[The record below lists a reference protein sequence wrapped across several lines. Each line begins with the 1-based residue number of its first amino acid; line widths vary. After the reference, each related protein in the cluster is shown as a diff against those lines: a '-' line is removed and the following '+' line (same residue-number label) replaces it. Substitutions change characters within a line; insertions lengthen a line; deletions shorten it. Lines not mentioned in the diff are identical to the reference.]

1 MDRIL
6 DSGSNDWGSTPH
18 GDTQKDLLSQT
29 AGPFFGWCQLFQL
42 TMSIGQMSNK
52 QKCRG
57 DRTGRSVQSLL
68 NPSLLGQYNCQSN
81 VGGPGV
87 IGPGDQTGRPYIGC
101 VDVSELRFD
110 KMSNEGSE
118 SANPRTKI
126 RFGGFRG
133 ILRRFAKCRLLLY
146 GEFSFLSE
154 CVVGEEGDFCY
165 SYSSS
170 SPLFITFRFVDNT
183 FLLENETRF
192 FLLPFSKDLTSG
204 HETKVFG
211 G

>member
-29 AGPFFGWCQLFQL
+29 AGPFLVGVNR
-42 TMSIGQMSNK
+42 SNW
-52 QKCRG
+52 QCLS
-57 DRTGRSVQSLL
+57 GRCPT
-68 NPSLLGQYNCQSN
+68 NKN
-81 VGGPGV
+81 VGM
-87 IGPGDQTGRPYIGC
+87 
-101 VDVSELRFD
+101 VDVSELCFD
-110 KMSNEGSE
+110 KMSNEGFYNVLS
-118 SANPRTKI
+118 RTKI

-133 ILRRFAKCRLLLY
+133 ILRRFAKYRLLLY
-146 GEFSFLSE
+146 GEFSFLSG
-154 CVVGEEGDFCY
+154 CVVGEEGDFCHSY
-165 SYSSS
+165 YSSN
-170 SPLFITFRFVDNT
+170 PLFITFRFVDST
-183 FLLENETRF
+183 FLLESETRF